1 MILITLFHLY
11 PQDGRTP
18 LDFLFVQDLA
28 SSHKLIQRLRFVDLE
43 KEEPDPWKEKEE
55 EELGDD
61 DDDDAVDD
69 EEGDDDSGGDGQ
81 DYPEERASSSCV
93 IT

>member
-1 MILITLFHLY
+1 MTFITLFHPC

-55 EELGDD
+55 EEVDD
-61 DDDDAVDD
+61 DEDVAVDD
-69 EEGDDDSGGDGQ
+69 EEGDDSGEDGEDNPDGDG
-81 DYPEERASSSCV
+81 AFSSCV